1 MNALKII
8 LLQYRQYH
16 KLDLIFYWQIF
27 SLHFLFFSFW
37 FFHRWSSGA
46 FSPIDPAPWKGKVP
60 PSASSAPD
68 FLVSPTSGGFRSG
81 GPLALAQILPEE
93 KRHSPERVL
102 ETTQGSSR
110 QFSVRMTASTVRSSD
125 QSSFLFLERTY
136 TGSPSEYKRL
146 PPTGEKP
153 QDPWG
158 PSWPG
163 LGSSRDESRPCLEHW
178 KTPESNWR
186 L

>member
-46 FSPIDPAPWKGKVP
+46 FSPSDPAPWKGKVP

-93 KRHSPERVL
+93 NRHSPERVL
-102 ETTQGSSR
+102 ETTQGSKQAVLCQDDRKHRQEFRSVLFPFSR
-110 QFSVRMTASTVRSSD
+110 EDLHRFPLRVQAASPYR
-125 QSSFLFLERTY
+125 R
-136 TGSPSEYKRL
+136 
-146 PPTGEKP
+146 
-153 QDPWG
+153 
-158 PSWPG
+158 
-163 LGSSRDESRPCLEHW
+163 
-178 KTPESNWR
+178 KTPRPMGS
-186 L
+186 